1 MHDASPLHVLLRV
14 LGALPGGYL
23 LSACSMGLLSR
34 LLVLAGLARSEAVVA
49 STLLGYLVFL
59 GWLLWAFSVRRL
71 RRLWATVLLG
81 SAACL
86 GLLAGLS

>member
-1 MHDASPLHVLLRV
+1 MHASALHVMARV

-23 LSACSMGLLSR
+23 LTACSMGLLSR
-34 LLVLAGLARSEAVVA
+34 LLVLAGLPRSEAVVA
-49 STLLGYLVFL
+49 TAMLGFGVYLGL
-59 GWLLWAFSVRRL
+59 LLWAFSVRRL

-86 GLLAGLS
+86 ALLACLP

>member
-1 MHDASPLHVLLRV
+1 MHASALHVAARV

-23 LSACSMGLLSR
+23 LTACSMGLLSR

-49 STLLGYLVFL
+49 TAMLGFVVYLGL
-59 GWLLWAFSVRRL
+59 LLWAFSVRRL

-86 GLLAGLS
+86 ALLACLP

>member
-1 MHDASPLHVLLRV
+1 MHASALHVTARV

-23 LSACSMGLLSR
+23 LTACSMGLLSR
-34 LLVLAGLARSEAVVA
+34 LLVLAGLPRSEAVVA
-49 STLLGYLVFL
+49 TAMLGFLIYLA
-59 GWLLWAFSVRRL
+59 WLLWAFSVRRL

-86 GLLAGLS
+86 ALLACLS